1 MILDILFSSSVCC
14 ACVCLKDGRFSV
26 KDNQLLERNKW
37 CSYTLLQNQQ
47 HHRKDDVLLFHHHQL
62 FFFFF
67 ENPTSPS
74 CKHTHTHTKNGG
86 IISTCNEDN
95 KIWLS
100 FFFPPFIQRPKAK
113 KKRKWKKKERKKRHS
128 GFPCCLLCV
137 CVCVVSGG
145 VLIAPSK
152 SPQ

>member
-1 MILDILFSSSVCC
+1 MILDIFFSSSVCC

-74 CKHTHTHTKNGG
+74 CKHTHTHKNGG

-113 KKRKWKKKERKKRHS
+113 KKKSEKKERKKRHS